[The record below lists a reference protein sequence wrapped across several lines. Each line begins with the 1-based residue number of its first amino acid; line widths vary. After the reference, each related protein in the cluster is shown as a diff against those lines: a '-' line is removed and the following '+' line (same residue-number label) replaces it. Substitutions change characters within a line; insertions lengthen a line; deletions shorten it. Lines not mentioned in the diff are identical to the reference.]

1 MKVLVISD
9 DTWHPAEEV
18 EMGLAPLKR
27 KFDMTCICTAKDI
40 LTPKYLREFDV
51 VMVCKGDCINGGNH
65 EPWFEEGVTEVMPR
79 DFKRYVEEGGAFIAL
94 HAGNCFR
101 EGETM
106 TELTGNYFIGHPP
119 RCEVTLHF
127 EHIPLTD
134 GAEDFTE
141 RDEHYQIAVIAGDAV
156 PFAHSVSQT
165 GGRQIAGYTRELGLG
180 RVAVY
185 TPGHTLAMLS
195 HPSTQKILENLIA
208 WAGGEEGG
216 IMAPPTNLKLK
227 EGKLYEG

>member
-1 MKVLVISD
+1 M
-9 DTWHPAEEV
+9 
-18 EMGLAPLKR
+18 
-27 KFDMTCICTAKDI
+27 
-40 LTPKYLREFDV
+40 
-51 VMVCKGDCINGGNH
+51 
-65 EPWFEEGVTEVMPR
+65 
-79 DFKRYVEEGGAFIAL
+79 
-94 HAGNCFR
+94 
-101 EGETM
+101 
-106 TELTGNYFIGHPP
+106 
-119 RCEVTLHF
+119 
-127 EHIPLTD
+127 
-134 GAEDFTE
+134 
-141 RDEHYQIAVIAGDAV
+141 